1 MGAPI
6 LITRRLPIQSSFIPA
21 RPTAR
26 TGTPASTREVCEALF
41 EWKELP
47 FARTEVTF
55 GEKRYHPSIF
65 QAAAD
70 MTKKEDVAAL
80 RPVQGDDPA

>member
-1 MGAPI
+1 
-6 LITRRLPIQSSFIPA
+6 
-21 RPTAR
+21 
-26 TGTPASTREVCEALF
+26 VCEALF